1 MPLQLEHVTF
11 GYTADRPVVEDVSA
25 SLTPGRVTA
34 VLGPNAAGK
43 TTLLRLMLGL
53 RAPSRGRI
61 TLDGRS
67 VGDLSPRLRARR
79 ISYVPQRGAVSFA
92 YTVRRVV
99 AMGRYAH
106 GETAGGGASVEEAIR
121 ALDLLP
127 LAERPFVELSG
138 GQQQRVLLAR
148 AVAQSA
154 AGGVVMLL
162 DEPAAGLDLRH
173 VHTAMSVVRDLARTR
188 ELAVA
193 IVMHDLSLTS
203 RYADDVWLMDRGRLT
218 RSGPCAEVMRPA
230 VLEPVY
236 GVRLRKV
243 AVDAEA
249 KGDGSEGEG
258 SSVFI
263 AEAGGDTLHT
273 FATGS

>member
-1 MPLQLEHVTF
+1 MPMKLDQVTF
-11 GYTADRPVVEDVSA
+11 SYAGDRAVVADVSA
-25 SLTPGRVTA
+25 SLTPGRVTG

-53 RAPSRGRI
+53 RRPNPGRVE
-61 TLDGRS
+61 LDGQS
-67 VGDLSPRLRARR
+67 VGDLSPRLRARK
-79 ISYVPQRGAVSFA
+79 ISYVPQRGTVSFA

-106 GETAGGGASVEEAIR
+106 GETAGGGAAVEESLQ
-121 ALDLLP
+121 ALDLMP
-127 LAERPFVELSG
+127 LAARPFVELSG

-154 AGGVVMLL
+154 GGGVVMLL

-173 VHTAMSVVRDLARTR
+173 VHGALGVVRRLARER
-188 ELAVA
+188 QLAVA

-203 RYADDVWLMDRGRLT
+203 RYADDVWLLDGGRLAEA
-218 RSGPCAEVMRPA
+218 GPCERVMRPE

-243 AVDAEA
+243 AAGGED
-249 KGDGSEGEG
+249 EGA
-258 SSVFI
+258 VFI
-263 AEAGGDTLHT
+263 AEPCTTAR
-273 FATGS
+273 

>member
-1 MPLQLEHVTF
+1 MTLALNHVTF
-11 GYTADRPVVEDVSA
+11 GYAADRAVVEDVSA

-53 RAPSRGRI
+53 RSPDRGRI
-61 TLDGRS
+61 ELDGQS
-67 VGDLSPRLRARR
+67 VGAMSPRLRARK

-92 YTVRRVV
+92 FTVRRVV

-106 GETAGGGASVEEAIR
+106 GETSGGGAAVREALR
-121 ALDLLP
+121 LLDLEP

-138 GQQQRVLLAR
+138 GQQQRALLAR

-154 AGGVVMLL
+154 AGGAVMLL

-173 VHTAMSVVRDLARTR
+173 VHAALGLVRRLTR
-188 ELAVA
+188 ERRLAVA

-203 RYADDVWLMDRGRLT
+203 RYADDVWLLDEGRLS
-218 RSGPCAEVMRPA
+218 RSGSCERVMQPA

-243 AVDAEA
+243 AVDAAER
-249 KGDGSEGEG
+249 GW
-258 SSVFI
+258 VFL
-263 AEAGGDTLHT
+263 AEAERDTLPSSS
-273 FATGS
+273 AGS